1 LVNARAASAF
11 AALFALAGVAFA
23 SPALASATD
32 RGQTQVFTDVYV
44 SPDQTIDGDVKVV
57 FGDATIA
64 GLVRGDCIAIFGS
77 CKTVDG
83 GRVLGKIT
91 NGFGDDGDGDGGG
104 ARAMLPRAFGG
115 YGLGALAEQDHRL
128 FTKLLSSAI
137 VVLIFLLFPLRMR
150 VALDRVERHPAL
162 SAAAGAVAAIL
173 VVPIAILL
181 IVSIIGI
188 PLVVLEVAGVIAAV
202 WIGTGAVALLVGR
215 RLCELIMP
223 ASTPSPLVALVLG
236 LVVVSA
242 AEIIPLLGWA
252 VTALVWLVGLGSA
265 ILSFVRSTQLDATA
279 ARVPISGPPMAGP
292 RY

>member
-1 LVNARAASAF
+1 MNARAASAF

-91 NGFGDDGDGDGGG
+91 NGFGDDGDGGG